1 MDTPLN
7 VADVQTSSL
16 ESTATGDAAWVG
28 GFFAYGGAGADT
40 STVIY
45 FAVPPGKR
53 LGRHT
58 DTAEE
63 TQFVLSGTGDLLLD
77 DGPRP
82 MKPGDLIVLKEGV
95 FHDLHNTG
103 TEDLRILGFF
113 SAPSVQQHWS
123 TETWPPDDSAV
134 TGSPNS

>member
-1 MDTPLN
+1 MNEPLN
-7 VADVQTSSL
+7 YADVEISELTSS
-16 ESTATGDAAWVG
+16 SSDDAEWVG
-28 GFFAYGGAGADT
+28 GFFAYGGAGAAS

-63 TQFVLSGTGDLLLD
+63 TQFIVSGSGELLLD

-82 MKPGDLIVLKEGV
+82 IRAGDVVWIPPGVKHWHGAAPT
-95 FHDLHNTG
+95 TG
-103 TEDLRILGFF
+103 MTHVATSEAQDGKTVDWLE
-113 SAPSVQQHWS
+113 H
-123 TETWPPDDSAV
+123 V
-134 TGSPNS
+134 TDEQYRR